1 MKEFGMKQPLEFA
14 QGIGI
19 GMALMFALGAV
30 SVFVRPGWV
39 ALATAGK
46 RTARRALNPLQQRTL
61 PADYLDR
68 CRAAGL

>member
-1 MKEFGMKQPLEFA
+1 MKQPQEFA

-19 GMALMFALGAV
+19 SMALMVAIGAV
-30 SVFVRPGWV
+30 SVLVRP
-39 ALATAGK
+39 ARLAFAAASK
-46 RTARRALNPLQQRTL
+46 RTARRAINPLEQRPL